1 MSKSI
6 KFTKEEMTELKNVQE
21 SYIQVQSQFGQL
33 AVSRIRL
40 QQQIEDL
47 DKLENDLQIKFR
59 DTNDNEQKFVD
70 KVTNKYGNGTFD
82 PDTGLFTPNK

>member
-6 KFTKEEMTELKNVQE
+6 KFTKEEMTELQNVQE
-21 SYIQVQSQFGQL
+21 NYIQVQSQFGQL

-47 DKLENDLQIKFR
+47 DKLEDDLQNKFR
-59 DTNDNEQKFVD
+59 ETNVNEQQFVD